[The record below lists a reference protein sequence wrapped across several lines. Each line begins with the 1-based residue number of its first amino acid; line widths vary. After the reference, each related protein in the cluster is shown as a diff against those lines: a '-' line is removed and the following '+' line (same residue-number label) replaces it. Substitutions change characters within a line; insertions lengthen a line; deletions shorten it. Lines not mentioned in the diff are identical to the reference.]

1 MYEWEKQY
9 NNIFGND
16 SNNND
21 IEFKSFAALLRYM
34 RVTRGYTQAE
44 LAHRIGVCRS
54 CIANYETAERMPSR
68 TNMRLLV
75 QILRIDMAKYYI
87 LLI

>member
-1 MYEWEKQY
+1 MLMYEWEKQY
-9 NNIFGND
+9 KSIFSND
-16 SNNND
+16 NND
-21 IEFKSFAALLRYM
+21 IEFKSFAALLRYK
-34 RVTRGYTQAE
+34 RVSKGMTQAD

-54 CIANYETAERMPSR
+54 CIANYETADRMPSR